1 MLTIVSNAFTLTSG
15 VGGYKAVLRRCHLGI
30 VLEACGASKTV
41 TAVLDWEI
49 HRASLHRVGRLSLLK
64 VFRFPDR
71 TTGSRP
77 SDGIRM
83 IASRVLPYPQA
94 YRGRIAGKKF
104 PMVARLWLPLLH
116 RANRVQE

>member
-1 MLTIVSNAFTLTSG
+1 MPLRSLPELVVTG
-15 VGGYKAVLRRCHLGI
+15 RCCAVPLGI